1 MSGLLSRNKGKR
13 AEREVIE
20 LLQPIVTEL
29 YLNLVK
35 RCAPTLQR
43 NTLQSDS
50 GGCDI
55 SGLEWLALEVKHCE
69 TFNLNDWWKQTVR
82 QSEGHSD
89 PKEPVLF
96 YRRNNVA
103 WRVRMRGVAGRTDSY
118 AFALVD
124 ISVEA
129 FLMYFRKRLANELLV
144 KYASKATK
152 I

>member
-20 LLQPIVTEL
+20 LLQPIVSEQ
-29 YLNLVK
+29 YFKLVK
-35 RCAPTLQR
+35 VSPKLQR

-69 TFNLNDWWKQTVR
+69 TFNLKDWWAQTVR
-82 QSEGHSD
+82 QSEGHCD

-96 YRRNNVA
+96 YRRNKVD
-103 WRVRMRGVAGRTDSY
+103 WRVRMRGSCGRSGATVN
-118 AFALVD
+118 ALVD
-124 ISVEA
+124 ISIEA
-129 FLMYFRKRLANELLV
+129 FLMYFRKRLAFELLV
-144 KYASKATK
+144 KYGSKPK
-152 I
+152 L